1 MDIVEQFLARYR
13 KEYDFYDQAARL
25 AAQKLESG
33 LQAAGIRSMVT
44 SRAKSP
50 LRLEDKVRQR
60 MPEKRYQTV
69 EDIFVDIVDLAG
81 CRVALYFPGDREQ
94 VRNLVK
100 NLFQLAEPAK
110 EFPTKATPSYEKRF
124 SGYWATHYRVQLYE
138 PDLNDTQKR
147 YAQARIEIQVASVLM
162 HGWSEVEHDLVYKPF
177 QGHLSVEEYAILDE
191 LNGLVMA
198 GEIALERLQKAGEA
212 RVSDS
217 GRPFTDHFD
226 LAVHLLD
233 RASSILGGS
242 FGDSAL
248 GRVDLL
254 FDFLAKV
261 NLCTPQQIATYISAL
276 HDDTEKRP
284 IAEQIVDQILAEDQ
298 SRYGAWESVRAS
310 RQGSSQQFSDAHAPS
325 RGVTHE
331 EMGRFLAAW
340 IAFERANQERA
351 AKSISPSSSQ
361 IKYLPIMR
369 LVESSGVYE
378 ASEISEIDRIRRL
391 RNALVHGASSIDSR
405 DLNEASHLLS
415 LLKGKL
421 PVNKAKAIKRTP
433 RQSKRTNPRKS

>member
-1 MDIVEQFLARYR
+1 M
-13 KEYDFYDQAARL
+13 
-25 AAQKLESG
+25 
-33 LQAAGIRSMVT
+33 
-44 SRAKSP
+44 
-50 LRLEDKVRQR
+50 
-60 MPEKRYQTV
+60 
-69 EDIFVDIVDLAG
+69 
-81 CRVALYFPGDREQ
+81 
-94 VRNLVK
+94 
-100 NLFQLAEPAK
+100 
-110 EFPTKATPSYEKRF
+110 
-124 SGYWATHYRVQLYE
+124 QLYD

-217 GRPFTDHFD
+217 GRPFTDYFD

-242 FGDSAL
+242 FGDAAL

-276 HDDTEKRP
+276 HDDTEERP

-340 IAFERANQERA
+340 IAFERANQDRA

-391 RNALVHGASSIDSR
+391 RNTLVHGVSSIDSR

-415 LLKGKL
+415 SLKGKL
-421 PVNKAKAIKRTP
+421 PVNKAKAIKRSP
-433 RQSKRTNPRKS
+433 RQSKRTNPRKSRVGDPRCSAPRVQRKSNFRVAYWGWAKPLAFSRQIVFFVSRRKCCILAIQSTSRHNRPHGRSIRLPTVTDLEHYTSADRRQSSRRDGPGKFVAAKFEYDHTPD